1 VIFSPKTQDLFTDAH
16 LQISIWTPI
25 FLFLL
30 VRTAAIGAASQAETR
45 LLRLLSIFLGLR
57 ALSAILLGQVSYI
70 WLHHRGGSLWD
81 SSPIVTDA
89 LFCWLA
95 LCGLRGELQE
105 ERAARPPALVRNLMP
120 SIIAFGNLLL
130 SLLLLRYYPVLAV
143 EAVLVTATCYVL
155 RSLLLQGQVGAERE
169 KLYERNL
176 HLEQLITRDALT
188 GAGNRLSLMAS
199 IAELVR
205 SRGRQRF
212 ALVLL
217 DADWFKQANDRHG
230 HLYGDQVL
238 VAIAEVLRSAAGAVP
253 SGHGA
258 RLGGD
263 EFALLLPGLDA
274 EGALAAAER
283 VRQQVKELA
292 LRAGDRV
299 ITISVGVTA
308 AESSAGLMFETLM
321 SRADEAL
328 YRAKSLGRDRVE
340 LWTEPRALPMAL
352 IGSRAEAV

>member
-1 VIFSPKTQDLFTDAH
+1 
-16 LQISIWTPI
+16 
-25 FLFLL
+25 
-30 VRTAAIGAASQAETR
+30 
-45 LLRLLSIFLGLR
+45 
-57 ALSAILLGQVSYI
+57 
-70 WLHHRGGSLWD
+70 
-81 SSPIVTDA
+81 
-89 LFCWLA
+89 
-95 LCGLRGELQE
+95 
-105 ERAARPPALVRNLMP
+105 
-120 SIIAFGNLLL
+120 
-130 SLLLLRYYPVLAV
+130 
-143 EAVLVTATCYVL
+143 VL

-238 VAIAEVLRSAAGAVP
+238 VAIDEVLRSAAGAVP